1 MADRVSL
8 QGGEKNSARTC
19 VAWNFARFFNV
30 AWLLSSS
37 TWLDKVLATFVDT
50 FYRTHY
56 VRVIGY
62 ILKFH

>member
-1 MADRVSL
+1 MTDRVSQ
-8 QGGEKNSARTC
+8 QGGEKNSARAC
-19 VAWNFARFFNV
+19 VAWNFVRFFKV

-37 TWLDKVLATFVDT
+37 TWFDKVLATFVDT
-50 FYRTHY
+50 FYRAYY